1 MLTRTLALF
10 LVGLLLPATVVA
22 EPGSRLWATGGV
34 TTIEGSA
41 GGGLVPWALLSSYA
55 SDDEWGGTLSLARA
69 EVSDFTLS
77 VTAAALTWR
86 NRVELSLARQT
97 LDLDDFSFTLD
108 DAFGLREDELVQD
121 IFGAKLRVFGDVLYQ
136 PWGQWS
142 LGVQHKRNRT
152 FTVPDAIRARS
163 ANGTDVYLAGSK
175 LFFAALLERNLL
187 LNLTLRG
194 SKANQGGLLGFGG
207 DDGNSYRAHV
217 EASAGVFLDRRWL
230 VGAEYRQKSDNL
242 SFANEDDWWDLF
254 VAWVPSRH
262 LAVTGAWVNLG
273 DVATQTDQRG
283 LYLSLQGTF

>member
-1 MLTRTLALF
+1 MLLRTIAALMT
-10 LVGLLLPATVVA
+10 GLLLPAFALA

-34 TTIEGSA
+34 TSIEGSA
-41 GGGLVPWALLSSYA
+41 GGGLVPWALLASYA
-55 SDDEWGGTLSLARA
+55 SDDEWGGTLSLSRA

-86 NRVELSLARQT
+86 NRVEISVARQT
-97 LDLDDFSFTLD
+97 LDLDDFGLTLN
-108 DAFGLREDELVQD
+108 EDELVQD
-121 IFGAKLRVFGDVLYQ
+121 IFGAKVRMFGDVLYQ
-136 PWGQWS
+136 PWGQWA
-142 LGVQHKRNRT
+142 LGVQHNRNRT
-152 FTVPDAIRARS
+152 FTVPEAIGARS

-175 LFFAALLERNLL
+175 LFFAALLERNVL

-207 DDGNSYRAHV
+207 DDVNSYRAHV

-242 SFANEDDWWDLF
+242 SFADEDDWWDLF

-273 DVATQTDQRG
+273 DIATQTDQRG